1 MKIIINENTY
11 NSFADNEIING
22 FLDKLSNG
30 RKLSIDEK
38 RCMDFYSEYL
48 KKGGNP
54 SDFRCPNM
62 DDNIDEREGET
73 FTSNF
78 EHIPEIK
85 FTFSEETSH
94 GDEIHY
100 FGELTFN
107 GSEYLGIIAA
117 DDNGYLV
124 GYDFYD
130 VNDEEGDR
138 FQDVVEGLEHEV
150 EYFFS
155 EMVIPKLISQKK

>member
-1 MKIIINENTY
+1 MKIIINENIYKIIT
-11 NSFADNEIING
+11 DNETING
-22 FLDKLSNG
+22 FLDKMNSG
-30 RKLSIDEK
+30 RNLSIDEK
-38 RCMDFYSEYL
+38 RCLNRYSEYL
-48 KKGGNP
+48 RNGGYP
-54 SDFRCPNM
+54 RDFRCPNM
-62 DDNIDEREGET
+62 NDNIDEREGET

-130 VNDEEGDR
+130 VNDEDGDR
-138 FQDVVEGLEHEV
+138 FQDVTEDLKHEV